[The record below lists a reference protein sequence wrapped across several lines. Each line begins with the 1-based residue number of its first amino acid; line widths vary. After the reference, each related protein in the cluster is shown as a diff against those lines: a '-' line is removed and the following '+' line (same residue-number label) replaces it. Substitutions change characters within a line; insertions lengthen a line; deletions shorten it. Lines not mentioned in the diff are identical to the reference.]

1 MYGVL
6 ANLNAVE
13 NRVLLTEDFQP
24 EIEKIMEAVDTNTKM
39 IFYVRQ
45 ITQLEIRFQMR
56 V

>member
-39 IFYVRQ
+39 ILCSPNN
-45 ITQLEIRFQMR
+45 QLEILFR
-56 V
+56 

>member
-13 NRVLLTEDFQP
+13 NREVLLTEDFQP
-24 EIEKIMEAVDTNTKM
+24 EIEKIMEAVDTKM

-45 ITQLEIRFQMR
+45 PNWKFVFR
-56 V
+56 

>member
-13 NRVLLTEDFQP
+13 NREVLTEDFQP

-39 IFYVRQ
+39 ILCSPNNP
-45 ITQLEIRFQMR
+45 TGNSFQMR